1 MNKNII
7 CVVLA
12 MVMMLSFCAF
22 AEEVAVPSVTLGALV
37 APAGVTYEE
46 GFTVYVTP
54 VAEDSQEKVV
64 LDEIV
69 AFVETAPVAEY
80 FGEETMAAAAAYLP
94 ENVDAA
100 TLQLD
105 EFFPL
110 KEEGYVAEYGDVEA
124 VFEFMTEYEDNSA
137 LIAMVG
143 ILPVEGETEITWLPM
158 AAEAVEGKVKIVFT
172 QEVMEM
178 LAEREAVMAILR
190 AEAVETVETVEVVE
204 AVEAVEAAAEEV
216 VEAVETVETT
226 EVAEAVETV
235 EEAAEEVVEAVETV
249 DAE

>member
-22 AEEVAVPSVTLGALV
+22 AEEVAVPSVTLGALT
-37 APAGVTYEE
+37 APEGVTYEE

-80 FGEETMAAAAAYLP
+80 FGEETMTAAAAYLP
-94 ENVDAA
+94 EELDAA
-100 TLQLD
+100 ALQLD

-110 KEEGYVAEYGDVEA
+110 EQEGYVTEYGDVEA
-124 VFEFMTEYEDNSA
+124 VFEFLTEYEDDTV

-143 ILPVEGETEITWLPM
+143 ILPVEGEVDETGAEVGITWMPM
-158 AAEAVEGKVKIVFT
+158 SAEAVEGKVKITFT
-172 QEVMEM
+172 QEMFEKM
-178 LAEREAVMAILR
+178 ADREAVIAILR
-190 AEAVETVETVEVVE
+190 AEAVETVEAVEVVE
-204 AVEAVEAAAEEV
+204 AAEAAVAVEPVEETVEEV
-216 VEAVETVETT
+216 VETT
-226 EVAEAVETV
+226 E
-235 EEAAEEVVEAVETV
+235 AA
-249 DAE
+249 

>member
-22 AEEVAVPSVTLGALV
+22 AEEVAVPSVTLGALT
-37 APAGVTYEE
+37 APEGVTYEE

-69 AFVETAPVAEY
+69 AFVESDVVANY
-80 FGEETMAAAAAYLP
+80 FGEETMTAAAAYLP
-94 ENVDAA
+94 EALDVTA
-100 TLQLD
+100 LELD

-110 KEEGYVAEYGDVEA
+110 EQEGYVAEYGDVEA
-124 VFEFMTEYEDNSA
+124 VFEFLTEYEDDTI

-158 AAEAVEGKVKIVFT
+158 AAEAVEGKVKITFT
-172 QEVMEM
+172 QEMFEKM
-178 LAEREAVMAILR
+178 AGREAVIAVLR
-190 AEAVETVETVEVVE
+190 ADASAVVETAEVVE
-204 AVEAVEAAAEEV
+204 EAEVVETAEEAEV
-216 VEAVETVETT
+216 VETVEAVETVVEEVETT
-226 EVAEAVETV
+226 EEA
-235 EEAAEEVVEAVETV
+235 EVVETTEA
-249 DAE
+249 A